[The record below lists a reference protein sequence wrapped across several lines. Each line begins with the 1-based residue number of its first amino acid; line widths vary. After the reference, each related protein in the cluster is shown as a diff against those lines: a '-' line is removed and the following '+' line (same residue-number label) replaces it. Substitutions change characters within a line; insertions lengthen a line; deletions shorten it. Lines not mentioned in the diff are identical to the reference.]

1 MRRKQVLSAASKI
14 LARGASS
21 SPPPSQCL
29 CLRMTPTTLTRNT
42 MSTLYSAQ
50 SGRALALALQGRPP
64 RLDRSKVNLAWF
76 LSAILSSLLLLSL
89 SFLPLLSLA
98 QHQHLSLLL
107 SLSLSGPPL
116 PVFCLRYVVP
126 TLTEVCLVGVVSV
139 LYVFMASHLDFAQLL
154 CHEVKWHVRSCF

>member
-76 LSAILSSLLLLSL
+76 LSAILSSLPPPFSL
-89 SFLPLLSLA
+89 SYLPLLSLA

-139 LYVFMASHLDFAQLL
+139 FVCCSWQVIWILRNFCVM
-154 CHEVKWHVRSCF
+154 K